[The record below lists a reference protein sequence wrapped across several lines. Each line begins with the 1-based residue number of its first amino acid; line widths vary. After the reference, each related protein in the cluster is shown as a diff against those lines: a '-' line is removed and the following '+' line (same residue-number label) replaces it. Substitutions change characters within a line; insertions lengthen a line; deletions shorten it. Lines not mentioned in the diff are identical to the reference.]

1 MEGDSRRAARLEEDL
16 TGKVRFR
23 GPVQAEITVGDAI
36 DVPTER
42 ELRGGIDPIMS
53 KIDASLREL
62 LGLGGGDG
70 DEVSA

>member
-1 MEGDSRRAARLEEDL
+1 LEGNARRAARFEEDL
-16 TGKVRFR
+16 TGKVRLH

-53 KIDASLREL
+53 EIDVSLREL